1 MPYVRRLAKHAS
13 LLLEQDPVF
22 ASPQI
27 LPFISCKK
35 VTAWPDSCVDTI
47 PFLFSSLSV
56 FPVFKKTSKQNETKK
71 TEKR

>member
-35 VTAWPDSCVDTI
+35 VFNIQRASVLWYGAGVGKCLGGRG
-47 PFLFSSLSV
+47 LFTQLLYAV
-56 FPVFKKTSKQNETKK
+56 VCP
-71 TEKR
+71 